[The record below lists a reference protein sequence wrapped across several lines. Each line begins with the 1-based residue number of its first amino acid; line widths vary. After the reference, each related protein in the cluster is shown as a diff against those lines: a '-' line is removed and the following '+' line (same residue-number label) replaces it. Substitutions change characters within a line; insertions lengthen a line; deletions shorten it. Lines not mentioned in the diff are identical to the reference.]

1 MAGSIVAGHGCCHDS
16 PTLTRP
22 IEVAIVIDASPNRL
36 WPELAD
42 FRSHPEWMDDAATVS
57 FLTDRTSGVGTRI
70 EVATK
75 VGPLRATDV
84 MEVIEWEDERTIV
97 VEHLGSVTGFGRF
110 EIRPTGT
117 GTEMRWVEELRF
129 PWWMGGP
136 IGLGL
141 ARPILGRIWQGSL
154 KRLKERLELSGP

>member
-1 MAGSIVAGHGCCHDS
+1 MSGSIVAGHGCCHDS

-42 FRSHPEWMDDAATVS
+42 FRSHPEWMDDAATVR

-84 MEVIEWEDERTIV
+84 MEVVEWEDERTIV
-97 VEHLGSVTGFGRF
+97 VEHVGSVTGLGRF
-110 EIRPTGT
+110 EIRPAGT
-117 GTEMRWVEELRF
+117 GTEMRWVEDLRF

-136 IGLGL
+136 VGLAL